1 MGEASAS
8 FELVSSLPLEKRRVV
23 DDYIIRIADVIGASF
38 CLVIS
43 APILPLITFLIRLD
57 SFGPAIFRQ
66 KRAGKNGSIFT
77 IHKFRTMRNGAG
89 KLPQRFRNE
98 YEPVVKIANDSRIT
112 RMGSILRRYSVDEL
126 PQLINI
132 LKGDMSFV
140 GPRPPVLEEFDAYG
154 EHQRSRLA
162 GKPGL
167 TGLAQINGRSDLD
180 FNSIVK
186 FDTYYNENRS
196 VRLYFKILLQ
206 TVPYCLSC
214 KSSY

>member
-1 MGEASAS
+1 MGEASVS
-8 FELVSSLPLEKRRVV
+8 FDLVDHLPLEKRHVV
-23 DDYIIRIADVIGASF
+23 DDHLIRITDIFGALF

-43 APILPLITFLIRLD
+43 APLLPLIGFLIRLD
-57 SFGPAIFRQ
+57 SSGPLIFRQ
-66 KRAGKNGSIFT
+66 KRAGKNGSVFT
-77 IHKFRTMRNGAG
+77 MHKFRTMHNGADRS
-89 KLPQRFRNE
+89 PQRFRNG

-112 RMGSILRRYSVDEL
+112 RMGSILRKYSVDEL

-140 GPRPPVLEEFDAYG
+140 GPRPPVLEEFNAYG

-167 TGLAQINGRSDLD
+167 TGLAQVNGRSDLD

-196 VRLYFKILLQ
+196 VRLYFRILLQ
-206 TVPYCLSC
+206 TIPCCLSC